1 MASGEGA
8 QLLEVNEG
16 VVAVLSACCDAARST
31 QLPAGAAYTVVS
43 RPLIFEGKRRKN
55 EETPTEMAVSQL
67 AIEAACRAWSVGR
80 GGARPPLAALGGC
93 GARLKLPAAR
103 PPLCGE
109 QVVRNEAAASPHH
122 AYCSDNAPRAARRR
136 TANRWSGDPARA
148 SASQECSPRELC
160 SADEMLVAASKPLL
174 GHENLLL
181 WLAKPPSSCK

>member
-80 GGARPPLAALGGC
+80 GGAPPLSGVQSGRWW
-93 GARLKLPAAR
+93 RLKCTHAR
-103 PPLCGE
+103 DVHHGE
-109 QVVRNEAAASPHH
+109 QFTEVQGRAASPHIG
-122 AYCSDNAPRAARRR
+122 S
-136 TANRWSGDPARA
+136 
-148 SASQECSPRELC
+148 
-160 SADEMLVAASKPLL
+160 
-174 GHENLLL
+174 
-181 WLAKPPSSCK
+181 